1 MTLRDADMTNRT
13 TAPLSGEEA
22 SKHITQREGEKL
34 DAAAFKALI
43 RAAIAANVAARA
55 ARAGARK

>member
-1 MTLRDADMTNRT
+1 MTLRDADMTKRT
-13 TAPLSGEEA
+13 TAPLGGEEA
-22 SKHITQREGEKL
+22 SKHITRRDGEKL